1 MQMHYQVA
9 AEKAAILREETLE
22 EDGKAEIMNN
32 LTLTGAAI
40 EDLCMIMKYSPSYSP
55 LFWRVNIEYI
65 KNLYHSSD
73 IVELCIDWDRLG
85 KL

>member
-40 EDLCMIMKYSPSYSP
+40 EDLCNVHDHEVFPIIFHHY
-55 LFWRVNIEYI
+55 FE
-65 KNLYHSSD
+65 
-73 IVELCIDWDRLG
+73 E
-85 KL
+85 

>member
-1 MQMHYQVA
+1 MQIQMHTQIRMQMHYQVA

-40 EDLCMIMKYSPSYSP
+40 EDLCMIMKYSPPYSTTI
-55 LFWRVNIEYI
+55 L
-65 KNLYHSSD
+65 KSKH
-73 IVELCIDWDRLG
+73 
-85 KL
+85 